1 MLPSSSTSTSATTI
15 FLKRVPPFAT
25 RLPPSFLIR
34 WSTRLIPFASF
45 STSLG
50 KPGTLGSRTKYW
62 RGYYQS
68 LRPTQMG
75 LSLNIG
81 WLFYFSK
88 YMLISVN
95 ICLMVNTSLSA
106 LNNVV
111 FVNWIILVLQMCQ
124 QGCFTRQ
131 FLTYHNFQFSPKTCH
146 MNLLTWTKTHL
157 INIWLTVEIGF

>member
-1 MLPSSSTSTSATTI
+1 MDIFQSVSSI
-15 FLKRVPPFAT
+15 YCLFLMVRGNPVIKCRFNMVG
-25 RLPPSFLIR
+25 RSF
-34 WSTRLIPFASF
+34 F
-45 STSLG
+45 SPSLG
-50 KPGTLGSRTKYW
+50 KPRTLGSETEHW